1 MTPPVGQIKLQRTH
15 ITMPGPNNMSRRMC
29 CINSKHSSF
38 PLSKPL
44 QMKPTHK
51 LGMEPNHT
59 LTTSQN
65 GNLITSQNGN
75 LTTSQ
80 NGNLTTSQNGNLTTS
95 ENGNLITSQELNL
108 PTCQEWSTTHICEHS
123 ALQVWSC
130 TTFNPRSRS
139 TSTRLLFA
147 PRPPP
152 PTYLVSSAPNM
163 ASILRSFICIH
174 GAGTPW

>member
-1 MTPPVGQIKLQRTH
+1 
-15 ITMPGPNNMSRRMC
+15 MC

-65 GNLITSQNGN
+65 GNL
-75 LTTSQ
+75 TTSQ
-80 NGNLTTSQNGNLTTS
+80 NGNLT
-95 ENGNLITSQELNL
+95 TSQELNL
-108 PTCQEWSTTHICEHS
+108 PTCQEWSTTHICKHS
-123 ALQVWSC
+123 AFQVWSC

-147 PRPPP
+147 PPPPPPP
-152 PTYLVSSAPNM
+152 PTYLVSSAPSM